1 MDSDVRKNPKFN
13 ILGAQYPLPLTEAG
27 SKTKEQILVEG
38 TVLFAKK
45 GYAAVSM
52 RDLADAIGI
61 KPASLYNHF
70 ESKEALWEAVLE
82 QAYDLYTLYFRQL
95 GEAIDQ
101 ADTFQ
106 EVLELIFL
114 EPKKWANEFTCYAFS
129 VVQSEQFRDE
139 RASRI
144 FNETFLNFSIDFIS
158 ARFDRCVELGLAP
171 KFDTRTIAAIIMHS
185 VLVGINIKVHELM
198 GRPLPYDHY
207 RMMGELQ
214 QFILWSLHLQARPEP
229 TDP

>member
-1 MDSDVRKNPKFN
+1 MDSDSRKNPRFN
-13 ILGAQYPLPLTEAG
+13 ILGAQYPLPLIEAG

-52 RDLADAIGI
+52 RDLAEAIGI

-70 ESKEALWEAVLE
+70 DSKEALWEAVLE
-82 QAYDLYTLYFRQL
+82 QAFDLYTLYFRQL

-101 ADTFQ
+101 AETFQ
-106 EVLELIFL
+106 DVLELIFL
-114 EPKKWANEFTCYAFS
+114 EPKQWANEFTCYAFS

-144 FNETFLNFSIDFIS
+144 FNETFLSFSINFIS
-158 ARFDRCVELGLAP
+158 DRFNRCIERGLAP
-171 KFDTRTIAAIIMHS
+171 KFDTGTIAAIIMHS
-185 VLVGINIKVHELM
+185 VLIGINIKVHELM

-207 RMMGELQ
+207 QMMGDLQ
-214 QFILWSLHLQARPEP
+214 QFILWSLNLGA
-229 TDP
+229 DPK